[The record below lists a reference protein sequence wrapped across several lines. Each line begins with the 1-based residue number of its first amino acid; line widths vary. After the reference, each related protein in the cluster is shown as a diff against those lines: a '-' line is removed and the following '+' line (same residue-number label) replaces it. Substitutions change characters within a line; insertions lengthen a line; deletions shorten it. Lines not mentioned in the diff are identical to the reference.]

1 MIYFLGMI
9 TIIANISN
17 INLYL
22 YDIKNGN
29 KLMTPTIKLPEYE
42 FVVNE
47 LDNSDNTRID
57 LWKEINIKIIN

>member
-29 KLMTPTIKLPEYE
+29 KLMTPTIKLPDYE
-42 FVVNE
+42 VVVNE
-47 LDNSDNTRID
+47 LENSDNTRID
-57 LWKEINIKIIN
+57 L